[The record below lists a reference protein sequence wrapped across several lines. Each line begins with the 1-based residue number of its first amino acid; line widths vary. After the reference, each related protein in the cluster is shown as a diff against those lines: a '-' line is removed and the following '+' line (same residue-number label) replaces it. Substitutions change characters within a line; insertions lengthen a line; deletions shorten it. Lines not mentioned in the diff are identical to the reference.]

1 MLLLHGQWRVG
12 ACPKHCCFVVRFLTV
27 IYAIHAFQKKSE
39 QGIATS
45 KNEIEL
51 IGQRLRKAKEPQIN
65 LLLEERGLKQREAA
79 ELHSF

>member
-1 MLLLHGQWRVG
+1 LLICRELLNGYLRYS
-12 ACPKHCCFVVRFLTV
+12 CFPKEKRTRD
-27 IYAIHAFQKKSE
+27 SDP
-39 QGIATS
+39 

-51 IGQRLRKAKEPQIN
+51 IGQRLRKAKDRQIN

>member
-1 MLLLHGQWRVG
+1 M
-12 ACPKHCCFVVRFLTV
+12 RFLTV